1 MAETK
6 YNPWKLTTI
15 ALLLVFATALVTAL
29 VMANWG
35 TSEKPQASRV
45 VSGSGVRRAAVPT
58 AADIEACNARAKA
71 QVSSP
76 TTEVLKDAVIGGAIG
91 AGVGAAGGAIASGGK
106 GAGKGAAIGGV
117 VGATAGTLYGINE
130 SNKNDVKYQETYR
143 QCMRGRGY
151 MG

>member
-1 MAETK
+1 MAEGQ

-35 TSEKPQASRV
+35 AGDKPGAPAGRT
-45 VSGSGVRRAAVPT
+45 GVAAQHAKVPT
-58 AADIEACNARAKA
+58 ALDIEACNAQAKE
-71 QVSSP
+71 QVGSK
-76 TTEVLKDAVIGGAIG
+76 TTEVVKDAVIGGVIG
-91 AGVGAAGGAIASGGK
+91 AGVGAAGGAIAGGGK

-117 VGATAGTLYGINE
+117 VGATAGTLYGLNE
-130 SNKNDVKYQETYR
+130 ANKNDVRYQEAYR

-151 MG
+151 VG

>member
-1 MAETK
+1 MAEAE

-29 VMANWG
+29 VMADWG

-45 VSGSGVRRAAVPT
+45 ASGSRVRRAAVPM
-58 AADIEACNARAKA
+58 AADIEACNAQAKA

-76 TTEVLKDAVIGGAIG
+76 TTEVLKD
-91 AGVGAAGGAIASGGK
+91 
-106 GAGKGAAIGGV
+106 AAIGGV

-130 SNKNDVKYQETYR
+130 ANKNDVRYQETYR

>member
-1 MAETK
+1 MAEAK
-6 YNPWKLTTI
+6 SNPWKLTTI

-29 VMANWG
+29 VMADWE

-45 VSGSGVRRAAVPT
+45 ASGSGVRRAAVPT
-58 AADIEACNARAKA
+58 AADIEACNAQAKA

-76 TTEVLKDAVIGGAIG
+76 T
-91 AGVGAAGGAIASGGK
+91 
-106 GAGKGAAIGGV
+106 KGAAIGG

-130 SNKNDVKYQETYR
+130 SNKNDVRYQETYR
-143 QCMRGRGY
+143 HCMRGRGY